1 MEFTAGIRALPL
13 SIVKVLRGKAFY
25 PTTLKRSGYAVVMPV
40 STETYTL
47 YAGMLP
53 GGFVEPRKKGRPL
66 SSLGG
71 DSRGS
76 LGSSSADSLVHE
88 IGHRIDYTVLGGYG
102 GFHHPYRFPA
112 FLRLMPEKERI
123 FGKKD
128 GRVPVTDYG
137 YITRYS
143 KTNAQE
149 NFAEHFWAFILRR
162 KEFLELAGKEE
173 KEGHPGLMRKYRF
186 MEKLVERTPTTMRRL
201 GRSEE
206 GKKGRH

>member
-1 MEFTAGIRALPL
+1 M
-13 SIVKVLRGKAFY
+13 KVLRGKAFY
-25 PTTLKRSGYAVVMPV
+25 PTTLRRSGYAVIMPV

-53 GGFVEPRKKGRPL
+53 GGFVEPRKKGRPPV
-66 SSLGG
+66 SLGG
-71 DSRGS
+71 ESRGS

-88 IGHRIDYTVLGGYG
+88 IGHLIDYTVLGGYG
-102 GFHHPYRFPA
+102 GYHHPYRFPD
-112 FLRLMPEKERI
+112 FMKLMPEKERI

-128 GRVPVTDYG
+128 DRVPTTDYG

-162 KEFLELAGKEE
+162 KALLELAEKEAE
-173 KEGHPGLMRKYRF
+173 EGHPELMEKYRF
-186 MEKLVERTPTTMRRL
+186 MEKLVEYTPTTMRRL
-201 GRSEE
+201 GISGVSGPGRS
-206 GKKGRH
+206 